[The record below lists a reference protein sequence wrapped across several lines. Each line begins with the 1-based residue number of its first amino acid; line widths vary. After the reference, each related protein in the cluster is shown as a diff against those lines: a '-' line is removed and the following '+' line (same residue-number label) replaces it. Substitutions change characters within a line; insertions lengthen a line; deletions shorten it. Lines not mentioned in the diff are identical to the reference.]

1 MTTITICQRK
11 GGNGKST
18 SALNLAHAFARRGLR
33 VLVIDL
39 DDQKNTTSAIAH
51 GGREPVTVDRL
62 LVDPDVTITDAAMAT
77 GWAGVSLIPASGN
90 LSGAIRE
97 LDAEVGSHLVL
108 REKLGSGNPASGL
121 FDLCLIDTSP
131 SLNILVVNA
140 LCASRYAFIPL
151 SSRYFSLQ
159 GLGQTLESVR
169 KVSSRLNPEL
179 TVLACAFVIH
189 DRRSSLAR
197 EVVEKA
203 KEEYPALV
211 CDTTVGVNIR
221 IEEAQVVQKSIF
233 DYASDDRGAAQ
244 YEALAAELLA
254 RLEGGGGGHGKED
267 A

>member
-33 VLVIDL
+33 VLLIDL

-62 LVDPDVTITDAAMAT
+62 LVDPDVKITDAAMAT
-77 GWAGVSLIPASGN
+77 GWDGVSLIPASGN

-108 REKLGSGNPASGL
+108 REKLTSASGL

-197 EVVEKA
+197 EVIEKA
-203 KEEYPALV
+203 REEYPELV

-221 IEEAQVVQKSIF
+221 IEEAQVVKKSIF

-244 YEALAAELLA
+244 YEALAEELLA

>member
-33 VLVIDL
+33 VLLIDL

-51 GGREPVTVDRL
+51 GGRDPVTVDRL
-62 LVDPDVTITDAAMAT
+62 LVDPEVTLAEATMAT
-77 GWAGVSLIPASGN
+77 GWDGVSLIPASGN

-108 REKLGSGNPASGL
+108 REKLTSASSL
-121 FDLCLIDTSP
+121 FDICLIDTSP

-179 TVLACAFVIH
+179 SVLACAFVIH

-211 CDTTVGVNIR
+211 CETTVGVNIR
-221 IEEAQVVQKSIF
+221 IEEAQVVKKSIF
-233 DYASDDRGAAQ
+233 DYASGDRGAAQ

-254 RLEGGGGGHGKED
+254 RLEGGGGGNGKED

>member
-33 VLVIDL
+33 VLLIDL

-51 GGREPVTVDRL
+51 GGRDPVTVDRL
-62 LVDPDVTITDAAMAT
+62 LVDPEIPLVEAAMAT
-77 GWAGVSLIPASGN
+77 GWEGVSLIPASGN

-108 REKLGSGNPASGL
+108 REKLTSASGL

-179 TVLACAFVIH
+179 AVLACAFVIH

-233 DYASDDRGAAQ
+233 DYAPDDRGAAQ
-244 YEALAAELLA
+244 YESLAAELLA
-254 RLEGGGGGHGKED
+254 RLEGGGGGNGKED